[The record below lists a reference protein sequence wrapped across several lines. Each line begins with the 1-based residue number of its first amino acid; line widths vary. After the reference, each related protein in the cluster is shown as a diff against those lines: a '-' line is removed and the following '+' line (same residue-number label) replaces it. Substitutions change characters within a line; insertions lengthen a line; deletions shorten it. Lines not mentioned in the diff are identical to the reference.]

1 MWVHSGAPLCLR
13 KSPKLRDAY
22 LCQGKDFGGGERRD
36 VLGAERERG
45 GGSCA
50 TGRISSSGRDE
61 QHVGLNKEWGAH
73 PQGGEQ

>member
-1 MWVHSGAPLCLR
+1 MGALR
-13 KSPKLRDAY
+13 GTPVFKEKPQAAR
-22 LCQGKDFGGGERRD
+22 CIFMPGEGFWGGERRD

-61 QHVGLNKEWGAH
+61 QHVGLNKE
-73 PQGGEQ
+73 